1 MAWTKAEKAVLTY
14 VMPLPLAAIVGA
26 LSVLAIA
33 LVLEDI
39 LGRRVVGV
47 VAFLATYIA
56 TVRKMRQ
63 SARNL

>member
-39 LGRRVVGV
+39 LVRRLVGV

-56 TVRKMRQ
+56 TVRNMRQ
-63 SARNL
+63 IARNL

>member
-1 MAWTKAEKAVLTY
+1 MAWTQAEKAVLTY

-39 LGRRVVGV
+39 LVRRLVGV

-56 TVRKMRQ
+56 TVRNMRQ
-63 SARNL
+63 IARNL